1 MFSTHLFAA
10 GPSDGA
16 PSSSAARAFA
26 HRGSMAKSQKRNP
39 TVLCLPMLASPTGQP
54 VISEPL
60 VCPVRFVYSTR
71 SVVVRV
77 DLGIA
82 PPSLFQFCISPL
94 IIGRGGFEELVGR
107 VRISSLRS
115 YFTTESKVVGPWTQY
130 ASPWPC
136 RSVMRV
142 SYSAISFS
150 LPLACAYS
158 QRFHRRQDRIG
169 IPTFHSASSLPTRLA
184 HVPLPSES
192 FSLCHSLLSILLHT
206 KTSLQL
212 SAPRHRLTSF
222 PLRVTTVG
230 TLPGEPPSLHS
241 EQ

>member
-1 MFSTHLFAA
+1 
-10 GPSDGA
+10 
-16 PSSSAARAFA
+16 
-26 HRGSMAKSQKRNP
+26 
-39 TVLCLPMLASPTGQP
+39 MLASPTGRT

-82 PPSLFQFCISPL
+82 PPSLFQFYISPL
-94 IIGRGGFEELVGR
+94 ILGRGGFGELAGR
-107 VRISSLRS
+107 VQISSLRS
-115 YFTTESKVVGPWTQY
+115 YFTKESKVVGPWTQY

-142 SYSAISFS
+142 SYSAISLS
-150 LPLACAYS
+150 LSCVCLPT
-158 QRFHRRQDRIG
+158 RFHRRQDRIG

-192 FSLCHSLLSILLHT
+192 FSLCHSLLS
-206 KTSLQL
+206 
-212 SAPRHRLTSF
+212 F
-222 PLRVTTVG
+222 PLPHKDLAA
-230 TLPGEPPSLHS
+230 TLRAKT
-241 EQ
+241 